1 MAVLRALESCLHGQ
15 VHRRY
20 TLYGQNVENQSGDSS
35 PEKTRGARA
44 RSEHGFYGEGSQP
57 NSLATFKLVTNGS
70 GKVWPVDENG
80 KPLVIYTDNSSI
92 RTQQG
97 FQRIRERFKLLDS
110 TRKIL
115 KGERTQHCFFNRV
128 DKNDGVGVMFNK
140 ARKKANYSNIMRCAN
155 AWGCPVCAAIISEH
169 RKCEVKDAMDW
180 WKAQGGSVL
189 LLTLTVPH
197 YSHTDIKQLKKD
209 LKKAYSK
216 FFKGVRASK
225 DMFAKWQ
232 IEHYISCFEITHGE
246 NGFHPHYHILL
257 FIPYAV
263 GIGSHIGME
272 QDMYAVWKDCC
283 TKSGLDEPSQKH
295 GLHLQAGD
303 DASNYVA
310 KWGLEHEMTKG
321 HVKKGKKES
330 RTPFDILRSYDES
343 GDEKEANLFRLYYF
357 AFKGT
362 RQLNWSKGLKKL
374 SSNGQE
380 EKTDQEIV
388 DDTDNVAE
396 MLFKL
401 DIEMWNAVR
410 KQGKQGELLI
420 AVTEDQTLKK
430 PLELIRQCLT
440 NQGLLVNT

>member
-80 KPLVIYTDNSSI
+80 RSLVIYTDNSAI

-257 FIPYAV
+257 FVPYAV
-263 GIGSHIGME
+263 GIRSHIGME

-283 TKSGLDEPSQKH
+283 TKSGLDEPSEKH
-295 GLHLQAGD
+295 GLHLQAGN
-303 DASNYVA
+303 DAANYVA

>member
-1 MAVLRALESCLHGQ
+1 MYGNKNESQ
-15 VHRRY
+15 R
-20 TLYGQNVENQSGDSS
+20 VEA
-35 PEKTRGARA
+35 GAR
-44 RSEHGFYGEGSQP
+44 EGA
-57 NSLATFKLVTNGS
+57 ATTIATADNLPTCKLVTD
-70 GKVWPVDENG
+70 GKRTWAVDENG
-80 KPLVIYTDNSSI
+80 ERLVKYTDNSSI
-92 RTQQG
+92 LVQQG
-97 FQRIRERFKLLDS
+97 FQRLRDRFKLLNKV
-110 TRKIL
+110 RKIL

-180 WKAQGGSVL
+180 WKKQGGSVL

-197 YSHTDIKQLKKD
+197 YSDTDIKQLKKD
-209 LKKAYSK
+209 LKKAYGK

-257 FIPYAV
+257 FVPYAV

-283 TKSGLDEPSQKH
+283 TKSGLDEPSEKH
-295 GLHLQAGD
+295 GLHLQAGN
-303 DASNYVA
+303 DAANYVA

-410 KQGKQGELLI
+410 QQRKQGELLI